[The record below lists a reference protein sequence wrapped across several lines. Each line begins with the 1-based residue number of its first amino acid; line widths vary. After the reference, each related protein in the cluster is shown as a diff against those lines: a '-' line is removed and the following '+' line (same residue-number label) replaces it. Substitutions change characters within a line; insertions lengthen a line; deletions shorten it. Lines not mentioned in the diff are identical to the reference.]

1 MKTSL
6 VRAKKYSFVYKN
18 TYPMYL
24 RELSLL
30 FISWQ
35 QEQSEI
41 LIMESIQFAN
51 QIVANLELQLSKEI
65 LETIQSDQHLK

>member
-24 RELSLL
+24 RELVFIIYFLATRANLKYSLWKV
-30 FISWQ
+30 FNR
-35 QEQSEI
+35 
-41 LIMESIQFAN
+41 N
-51 QIVANLELQLSKEI
+51 QIGANLELQLSKKF
-65 LETIQSDQHLK
+65 LKQFSRDQHLK